1 MAQVYTSN
9 VVVKPFAVG
18 LAQPVDVRTIV
29 STLADLV
36 KKDTFNS
43 IQKIC
48 AGMPIAV
55 VESGKSGLWMLPD
68 ATAYSTLQNA
78 MLQSTWADPT
88 EVTEEVVLSKGW
100 VKLQTSAEVDAKLS
114 ELAGTIGDS
123 VSGISTDVEA
133 LKLIVN
139 GEVGEDGTVIKASLQ
154 SQIEALD
161 TKIDEL
167 EAADIA
173 YTREGEVYTDLAGA
187 IDDLYAGL
195 ASAGSQEGIND
206 LTTRVGTA
214 EGKITAL
221 ETAVNGTA
229 EDGSDS
235 LQSQITTLS
244 GKVDAIHTF
253 SVEVVDAL
261 PEAGEEKVI
270 YMIPE
275 VDKDGNKLTT
285 KAEWLWVKDSEG
297 NYKWE
302 LVGTTHTSL
311 SGYATE
317 SYVTIEIG
325 KATTA
330 ANGYTDTEIATALE
344 TAQGYANTAEG
355 NAKTYAEG
363 QAAQALADAKL
374 DTAAQIQALNL
385 GTTYETIA
393 NVDLVR
399 QDVAD
404 VEELAGENAERVQA
418 LEDTVNGKD
427 GVVGLTTRVGALED
441 YKTTHDGLYNSL
453 NQQVS
458 KNTGDIATIN
468 NNLGSYLTKA
478 DAEATY
484 ETIEN
489 VAALTKTVGDNKTA
503 AETAIKE
510 AKDLAQAAND
520 GLADKVTNN
529 SLATT
534 LASYQTQDLTIT
546 DFDTEGVQAT
556 VESALLANK
565 NAMAANATAISGLT
579 DRMGAVEALAG
590 DAATKA
596 SVEALAGEQ
605 GRVTVVEGKVSTL
618 EGVVGDASKGLV
630 KDVADLSAN
639 KADAATV
646 ESTYLKKRGDTSLVL
661 GSDTSESTQS
671 GSLTIFGE
679 NLYAPDGDWY
689 GCKVTL
695 NQQGLYATIPDEGVS
710 EFTGG
715 RVYLENASG
724 ELDIS
729 TQGFSGDPVDTTIP
743 ETPVAGHIA
752 TTGAI
757 KTYVDD
763 QVQIVKDSV
772 ASAYTFK
779 GPKTYEQILAITDAK
794 VGDVYNCT
802 TEVTLSGVKYPVGTN
817 FAWDGEAWEPLSGII
832 DISAYA
838 TTASVTEALE
848 AQAESF
854 QGIIDGVEEEVEKKA
869 AIDGSNLGTL
879 SDTAKASWK
888 SALGFATAADQVQS
902 DWNVNDTA
910 SKAYIANKPDI
921 KNDRVWSTGDSSIVF
936 GYNKYQ
942 NEGGPIVLRVAGA
955 YEDTAR
961 SYFSKIYGYGTEV
974 TINTSYIGGEGFVV
988 LVTDKVSLAH
998 AKYIVN
1004 ESTDGVYEIIKEVIF
1019 GNDSVA
1025 SITNVTKLDDADQN
1039 RKITFSKACNY
1050 EIHVVEFNP

>member
-114 ELAGTIGDS
+114 ELAGTIGES

-173 YTREGEVYTDLAGA
+173 YTREGKNYSDVAGA
-187 IDDLYAGL
+187 ISDLYAGL
-195 ASAGSQEGIND
+195 ASAGTQEGIND
-206 LTTRVGTA
+206 LTNRVGTA

-221 ETAVNGTA
+221 ENTVNGVGETP
-229 EDGSDS
+229 S
-235 LQSQITTLS
+235 LQSQITANANAIAALN
-244 GKVDAIHTF
+244 GKVTYKI
-253 SVEVVDAL
+253 VESL
-261 PEAGEEKVI
+261 PTENIDTNVF
-270 YMIPE
+270 YL
-275 VDKDGNKLTT
+275 VL
-285 KAEWLWVKDSEG
+285 DSEAEEDG
-297 NYKWE
+297 ETFYKEYLYVNNKWE

-317 SYVTIEIG
+317 SYVTEEIG

-330 ANGYTDTEIATALE
+330 ANGYTDEQIEAALE

-363 QAAQALADAKL
+363 QAAQALADAKA
-374 DTAAQIQALNL
+374 DTQAQIQALNL

-453 NQQVS
+453 NQLVS

-503 AETAIKE
+503 AETGIKE
-510 AKDLAQAAND
+510 AKDLAQEAKD
-520 GLADKVTNN
+520 GLADKVTNS

-534 LASYQTQDLTIT
+534 LANYQTQDLTIT

-565 NAMAANATAISGLT
+565 NAMAANATAISGLSG
-579 DRMGAVEALAG
+579 RMDAVEALAG

-596 SVEALAGEQ
+596 SVEALAGET

-646 ESTYLKKRGDTSLVL
+646 ESTYLKKSGDTSLEL
-661 GSDTSESTQS
+661 GVDSDEENVAGDLIVHGEVGSFYTRLSGGDVFAQSDNGSTRIDGGKITIHAPGFGDSFVVEAYGGIS
-671 GSLTIFGE
+671 G
-679 NLYAPDGDWY
+679 NL
-689 GCKVTL
+689 
-695 NQQGLYATIPDEGVS
+695 
-710 EFTGG
+710 
-715 RVYLENASG
+715 
-724 ELDIS
+724 
-729 TQGFSGDPVDTTIP
+729 VDTAIP
-743 ETPVAGHIA
+743 STPADGHIA

-757 KTYVDD
+757 KTYVDG

-779 GPKTYEQILAITDAK
+779 GPKTYEEILATTDAK
-794 VGDVYNCT
+794 AGDVYNCT

-817 FAWDGEAWEPLSGII
+817 FAWDGAAWEPLSGII

-854 QGIIDGVEEEVEKKA
+854 QGVIEGVEGEVEKKA

-888 SALGFATAADQVQS
+888 SALGFATAADQVQA
-902 DWNVNDTA
+902 DWVEDDPS
-910 SKAYIANKPDI
+910 SKAYIAHKPAISMASRNGVKGVQIGDEFSAQNIVQYDTNDGDAEYYGINRTYHGICAGSRAPIAVEICDQGFDI
-921 KNDRVWSTGDSSIVF
+921 CFTVTAHYTSWGKVR
-936 GYNKYQ
+936 
-942 NEGGPIVLRVAGA
+942 
-955 YEDTAR
+955 YE
-961 SYFSKIYGYGTEV
+961 IIE
-974 TINTSYIGGEGFVV
+974 NTDY
-988 LVTDKVSLAH
+988 
-998 AKYIVN
+998 
-1004 ESTDGVYEIIKEVIF
+1004 STDITTWEVSKEVLHNVGGSRTQIPNLEITADEEDDYIRYIKFPGACVYEIQIMF
-1019 GNDSVA
+1019 VA
-1025 SITNVTKLDDADQN
+1025 A
-1039 RKITFSKACNY
+1039 
-1050 EIHVVEFNP
+1050 

>member
-154 SQIEALD
+154 SQIDALD
-161 TKIDEL
+161 DKIDGL

-173 YTREGEVYTDLAGA
+173 YSRDGKDYTDVAGA
-187 IDDLYAGL
+187 ISDLYDGL
-195 ASAGSQEGIND
+195 ASAGSQEGIDD
-206 LTTRVGTA
+206 LTNRVGTA

-285 KAEWLWVKDSEG
+285 KAEYLWVKDSEG

-317 SYVTIEIG
+317 SYVTTEIG

-374 DTAAQIQALNL
+374 DTASQIQALNL

-458 KNTGDIATIN
+458 TNTGAIETIN

-510 AKDLAQAAND
+510 AKDLAQEAKD
-520 GLADKVTNN
+520 GLADKVTNS

-565 NAMAANATAISGLT
+565 NAMAANATAISGLSG
-579 DRMGAVEALAG
+579 RMDAVEALAG
-590 DAATKA
+590 NAATKA

-618 EGVVGDASKGLV
+618 EGVVGDATKGLV

-646 ESTYLKKRGDTSLVL
+646 ESTYLKKSGDTSLVL

-671 GSLTIFGE
+671 GSITIFGE
-679 NLYAPDGDWY
+679 Y
-689 GCKVTL
+689 GYKVTL
-695 NQQGLYATIPDEGVS
+695 NQQGLYATLPDEGVS

-715 RVYLENASG
+715 RVYLENIYG
-724 ELDIS
+724 ELDIN
-729 TQGFSGDPVDTTIP
+729 TQGFSGSPVDTEIP
-743 ETPVAGHIA
+743 SSPQDGHIA

-757 KTYVDD
+757 KTYVDA
-763 QVQIVKDSV
+763 IKDSV
-772 ASAYTFK
+772 ATAYKFK
-779 GPKTYEQILAITDAK
+779 GSESYEYILAITEDAK

-817 FAWDGEAWEPLSGII
+817 FAWDGKAWEPLSGTI

-848 AQAESF
+848 AQAKTF
-854 QGIIDGVEEEVEKKA
+854 QDSIDGVEEEVEKKA

-902 DWNVNDTA
+902 DWNVTDTS

-921 KNDRVWSTGDSSIVF
+921 KKGSSENVVNVFVENEYRTEESVDFSAINYAGGRSGGSGYGTISVYRGYARSVTIPVGEHCRGFYITAYTEGGRADFQVGVNVSGDNWYRATIDSYEVSKETVFGSTGDLSISISSAENRAI
-936 GYNKYQ
+936 
-942 NEGGPIVLRVAGA
+942 
-955 YEDTAR
+955 D
-961 SYFSKIYGYGTEV
+961 
-974 TINTSYIGGEGFVV
+974 NTR
-988 LVTDKVSLAH
+988 T
-998 AKYIVN
+998 
-1004 ESTDGVYEIIKEVIF
+1004 
-1019 GNDSVA
+1019 
-1025 SITNVTKLDDADQN
+1025 
-1039 RKITFSKACNY
+1039 ITFSEGVSY
-1050 EIHVVEFNP
+1050 EIWLEKNYV